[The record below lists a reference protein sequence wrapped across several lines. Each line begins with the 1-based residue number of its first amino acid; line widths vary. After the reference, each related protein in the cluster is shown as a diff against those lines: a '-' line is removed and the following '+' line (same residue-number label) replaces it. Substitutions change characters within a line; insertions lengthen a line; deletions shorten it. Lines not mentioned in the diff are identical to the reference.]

1 MTTTP
6 APTQF
11 ERVLLRL
18 RGMIVGGECPPNTK
32 LLEVEIARL
41 LDVSRT
47 PVRLAMQAL
56 AQEGL
61 LLYTP
66 QRGFVVRGFTI
77 AEVIEAVDIRGRLEA
92 MACEMAAA
100 RGLTPEAAAA
110 IERNLEA
117 TRALLGKGGFTEAD
131 GEAWSALNGDFHDL
145 LVAASGSTLI
155 NGMIQQAGT
164 VPLSSARM
172 IVSTPQTLDV
182 IHDYVSGAVVMHA
195 IVFDAVRQRN
205 ASRARLMMEEHV
217 FQGRER
223 LRLLLED
230 FPRRDMAPAF
240 RLVGGG

>member
-18 RGMIVGGECPPNTK
+18 RGMIVGGDFPPNTK

-77 AEVIEAVDIRGRLEA
+77 AEVIEAVDVRGRLEA
-92 MACEMAAA
+92 MACEMAAT
-100 RGLTPEAAAA
+100 RGLSPDAAHE
-110 IERNLEA
+110 IEENLAE
-117 TRALLGKGGFTEAD
+117 TRGLLGKGGFTEAD
-131 GEAWSALNGDFHDL
+131 GEAWSALNGAFHDL
-145 LVAASGSTLI
+145 LVEASGSGLI
-155 NGMIQQAGT
+155 AGMIQQAAT

-172 IVSTPQTLDV
+172 IVSTPHTLDV
-182 IHDYVSGAVVMHA
+182 IHDYVSGAVVMHS
-195 IVFDAVRQRN
+195 IVFEAVRQRN
-205 ASRARLMMEEHV
+205 PTRARIMMEEHV

-230 FPRRDMAPAF
+230 LSRRDMAPAF
-240 RLVGGG
+240 RLVGKG

>member
-1 MTTTP
+1 MTSAP
-6 APTQF
+6 ATTQF
-11 ERVLLRL
+11 ERVVLRL
-18 RGMIVGGECPPNTK
+18 RGMIVGGDFPPNTK
-32 LLEVEIARL
+32 LLEVEIAKL

-47 PVRLAMQAL
+47 PVRLALQAL

-77 AEVIEAVDIRGRLEA
+77 AEVIEAVDVRGRLEA

-100 RGLTPEAAAA
+100 RGLGPEAAAD
-110 IERNLEA
+110 IEGNLAA
-117 TRALLGKGGFTEAD
+117 TRALLVGPGFTEAD

-145 LVAASGSTLI
+145 LVAASGSGLI
-155 NGMIQQAGT
+155 AGMIQQTAT

-172 IVSTPQTLDV
+172 IVATPQTLDV
-182 IHDYVSGAVVMHA
+182 IRDYVGGAVVMHA

-205 ASRARLMMEEHV
+205 ASRARIMMEEHV

-230 FPRRDMAPAF
+230 FPRHDMAPAF